1 MEDTQS
7 VHIEGKTEHEK
18 WDSIESYRETYEHPL
33 WKSYLAEGVR
43 GGHDGMD
50 YLVLRSFVEN
60 AKAQAVPPIDVYDAA
75 AWMAVTC
82 PRNPSPWGARR
93 SAFRISPAGNGS
105 AARRAARDGTPCDR
119 SRNKRKRT
127 ASRSFF
133 YQNNPDQSTLYFC
146 SATATRR
153 KYSALML

>member
-1 MEDTQS
+1 MIRCARGETILLIHDTTLPRPYSRALRVQGSRGLYMEDTQS

-82 PRNPSPWGARR
+82 LSEESVALGGAPVC
-93 SAFRISPAGNGS
+93 FPDFTGGKWIGGTAG
-105 AARRAARDGTPCDR
+105 GTGR
-119 SRNKRKRT
+119 
-127 ASRSFF
+127 
-133 YQNNPDQSTLYFC
+133 Y
-146 SATATRR
+146 
-153 KYSALML
+153 AL